1 MAGRFF
7 LPAVFLRG
15 GKVLMK
21 KREWKGKEE
30 VIKTKDSVKRTPTGA
45 RNKALQSA
53 FIRETARNTRQK
65 SGSVFN
71 EASDDSQEEMETDA
85 VYVSKYAISKAKSRK
100 TDKKRERHR
109 ERVKPEVRTRADLQR
124 KRYTADKATKRRTVK
139 RDYRRVMEVRR
150 NVSIVHLKKK
160 FIQEKKRKTLEN
172 RYHAE
177 PMATEERYSYQPHP
191 FSQTEGEREN
201 NSQNFNYVHK
211 GKLYRRIKRDRK
223 IYEPLRNTKYTNRK
237 REYNTQRQ
245 SFIKHKLKERFLS
258 EKSVAKFN
266 AKAAKFSERLSKAVI
281 HTAQAFVK
289 NILTALGGMSAA
301 LVVFVI
307 IAAVMAVV
315 STSFGIFFSTF
326 DNTAGTKQVAQIVA
340 ETNYEFNQKVRKI
353 ENSVAYDSIE
363 YHCLPDGGSE
373 LLISNWT
380 DVVAVFSARVSG
392 DKNHALD
399 VVTMDEKREKLL
411 KETFWDMNKLT
422 YSTERIVHHHDEEDD
437 DVEIKLHITLTSKN
451 YNDMYEVY
459 DFTEYQKQSTE
470 EILKPEY
477 AQMLSELIGAM
488 DATGNDVEIS
498 DAALRDILDNIHEIV
513 SEKRKET
520 VKTAFSL
527 VGKVSYFWGGKSSA
541 IGWDSRWGTPKKVT
555 AAGSNTTGMTIP
567 YGLDCSGFVDWVFN
581 NTFGVVV
588 GHGGGA
594 RSQYSYCRKI
604 SWAEAQPGDLVFYP
618 DLGHVGIVAGYD
630 GEGNVLIV
638 HCSLNGVVV
647 TGRVGFTLVGRPEV
661 F

>member
-21 KREWKGKEE
+21 KREWKGKED
-30 VIKTKDSVKRTPTGA
+30 VIKTKDSVKKTPTGA

-53 FIRETARNTRQK
+53 FVRETARNARQK
-65 SGSVFN
+65 SESVFN
-71 EASDDSQEEMETDA
+71 ETAEDAQEDMEDTA
-85 VYVSKYAISKAKSRK
+85 VYVSEYAISKAKSRK

-109 ERVKPEVRTRADLQR
+109 EREKPAVQTRADLQR
-124 KRYTADKATKRRTVK
+124 KRDAVDKATKRRKVK

-150 NVSIVHLKKK
+150 NVGIARLKKK
-160 FIQEKKRKTLEN
+160 FLQEKKKKTIEN
-172 RYHAE
+172 KYRTD
-177 PMATEERYSYQPHP
+177 PIATEERYSYQPKS
-191 FSQTEGEREN
+191 FLRTEREN
-201 NSQNFNYVHK
+201 NPQSNKKVSNQTIYIK
-211 GKLYRRIKRDRK
+211 GRHFRK
-223 IYEPLRNTKYTNRK
+223 SLGDTDRK
-237 REYNTQRQ
+237 REDNTQRR
-245 SFIKHKLKERFLS
+245 SFIKNKLKERFLS
-258 EKSVAKFN
+258 EKSVVKFN

-281 HTAQAFVK
+281 HTAQAF
-289 NILTALGGMSAA
+289 GGMGAA

-307 IAAVMAVV
+307 IAAVMAIV

-340 ETNYEFNQKVRKI
+340 ETNYEFNQKVREI
-353 ENSVAYDSIE
+353 EKSVAYDSIV

-399 VVTMDEKREKLL
+399 VVTMDAERERLL
-411 KETFWDMNKLT
+411 KETFWDMNELT
-422 YSTERIVHHHDEEDD
+422 YRTEKIVRRHNGKKM
-437 DVEIKLHITLTSKN
+437 VKIKLHITLTSKKCSDIYEF
-451 YNDMYEVY
+451 YN
-459 DFTEYQKQSTE
+459 FTKYQRQSAE
-470 EILKPEY
+470 ELLKPEY

-488 DATGNDVEIS
+488 DVSGNHVEIS
-498 DAALRDILDNIHEIV
+498 DAALRDILNNLPEAV
-513 SEKRKET
+513 SEKRKVT
-520 VKTAFSL
+520 VKTAFFL

-541 IGWDSRWGTPKKVT
+541 IGWDSRWGTPRKVT

-630 GEGNVLIV
+630 GEGM
-638 HCSLNGVVV
+638 C
-647 TGRVGFTLVGRPEV
+647 
-661 F
+661 

>member
-21 KREWKGKEE
+21 KREWKGKED
-30 VIKTKDSVKRTPTGA
+30 VIKTKDSVKKTPIGE

-53 FIRETARNTRQK
+53 FVREMARNARQK
-65 SGSVFN
+65 SESVFN
-71 EASDDSQEEMETDA
+71 EASDDSQEEMETDV
-85 VYVSKYAISKAKSRK
+85 VYVSEYAIRKAKSRK

-109 ERVKPEVRTRADLQR
+109 ERVKPAVRTRDDLQR
-124 KRYTADKATKRRTVK
+124 KRYTVDKATKGRRVK
-139 RDYRRVMEVRR
+139 RDSRRVMEVRR
-150 NVSIVHLKKK
+150 NVGILRLRRK

-172 RYHAE
+172 KYHVE
-177 PMATEERYSYQPHP
+177 PIATEERYSYQPKS
-191 FSQTEGEREN
+191 FSQTEREN
-201 NSQNFNYVHK
+201 NPQDFNYEPK
-211 GKLYRRIKRDRK
+211 GRLYRKRERDRE
-223 IYEPLRNTKYTNRK
+223 IYEPLRNTRNTNRK
-237 REYNTQRQ
+237 REYNTQRR
-245 SFIKHKLKERFLS
+245 SFIKNKLKERFLS

-266 AKAAKFSERLSKAVI
+266 VKAAKFSERLSKAVI

-289 NILTALGGMSAA
+289 SILTALGGMSVA

-326 DNTAGTKQVAQIVA
+326 DHTEGTKQVAQIVA
-340 ETNYEFNQKVRKI
+340 ETNYEFNQKVKEI
-353 ENSVAYDSIE
+353 ENSVAYDSIV
-363 YHCLPDGGSE
+363 YHCLPDGGSD
-373 LLISNWT
+373 LLITNWT

-411 KETFWDMNKLT
+411 KETFWDMNELT
-422 YSTERIVHHHDEEDD
+422 YRTEKIVRRHNGKKT
-437 DVEIKLHITLTSKN
+437 VKIKLHITLTSKKCS
-451 YNDMYEVY
+451 DMYEFY
-459 DFTEYQKQSTE
+459 DFTKYQRQSAE
-470 EILKPEY
+470 ELLKPEY

-488 DATGNDVEIS
+488 DVTGNNVEIS
-498 DAALRDILDNIHEIV
+498 DAALQDILDNLPETV
-513 SEKRKET
+513 SEKRKAT

-541 IGWDSRWGTPKKVT
+541 IGWDNRWGTPKKVT

-630 GEGNVLIV
+630 GDGNVLIV

-647 TGRVGFTLVGRPEV
+647 TGRVGFTLIGRPEV

>member
-21 KREWKGKEE
+21 KREWKGKED
-30 VIKTKDSVKRTPTGA
+30 VIKTKDSVKKTPTGA

-53 FIRETARNTRQK
+53 FVRETARNARQK
-65 SGSVFN
+65 SESVFN
-71 EASDDSQEEMETDA
+71 ETAEDAQEDMEDTA
-85 VYVSKYAISKAKSRK
+85 VYVSEYAISKAKSRK

-109 ERVKPEVRTRADLQR
+109 ERVKPAVWTRDDLQR
-124 KRYTADKATKRRTVK
+124 KRYAVDKAVKRRKVK
-139 RDYRRVMEVRR
+139 RDSRRVMEVRR
-150 NVSIVHLKKK
+150 NIGIVRLKKK
-160 FIQEKKRKTLEN
+160 FLQEKKRKTLEN
-172 RYHAE
+172 KHYVE
-177 PMATEERYSYQPHP
+177 PIATEERYSYQTKA
-191 FSQTEGEREN
+191 FSQTE
-201 NSQNFNYVHK
+201 
-211 GKLYRRIKRDRK
+211 RDREF
-223 IYEPLRNTKYTNRK
+223 YEPLRNTRDTNRK
-237 REYNTQRQ
+237 REYNTQRR
-245 SFIKHKLKERFLS
+245 SFIKKKLKERFIYERETAKINRKA
-258 EKSVAKFN
+258 EKL
-266 AKAAKFSERLSKAVI
+266 SERLTKAVI

-289 NILTALGGMSAA
+289 SILAALGGMGAA

-340 ETNYEFNQKVRKI
+340 ETNYEFNQKVREI
-353 ENSVAYDSIE
+353 ENSVAYDSIV

-380 DVVAVFSARVSG
+380 DVIAVFSARVSG

-411 KETFWDMNKLT
+411 KETFWDMNELT
-422 YSTERIVHHHDEEDD
+422 YRTEKIVRRHNEKKT
-437 DVEIKLHITLTSKN
+437 VKIKLHITLTSKKCS
-451 YNDMYEVY
+451 DMYEFY
-459 DFTEYQKQSTE
+459 NFTKYQRQSAE
-470 EILKPEY
+470 ELLKPEY

-488 DATGNDVEIS
+488 DITGNNVEIS
-498 DAALRDILDNIHEIV
+498 DAALRDILDNLPEAV
-513 SEKRKET
+513 SEKRKAT

-604 SWAEAQPGDLVFYP
+604 SWAEAEPGDLVFYP

>member
-1 MAGRFF
+1 
-7 LPAVFLRG
+7 
-15 GKVLMK
+15 MK

-53 FIRETARNTRQK
+53 FIRETAKNARQK
-65 SGSVFN
+65 SESVFH
-71 EASDDSQEEMETDA
+71 EASDDSQEEMETDV
-85 VYVSKYAISKAKSRK
+85 VYVSEYAIRKAKSRK

-109 ERVKPEVRTRADLQR
+109 ERVKPAVRTRADLQR
-124 KRYTADKATKRRTVK
+124 KRYAVDKAVKRRKVK
-139 RDYRRVMEVRR
+139 RDSRRVMEVRR
-150 NVSIVHLKKK
+150 NIGIVRLKKK
-160 FIQEKKRKTLEN
+160 FLQEKKRKTLEN
-172 RYHAE
+172 KYRVDSIV
-177 PMATEERYSYQPHP
+177 TEEGYSYQPKS
-191 FSQTEGEREN
+191 FSQTEKEREN
-201 NSQNFNYVHK
+201 NPQSNKKVSNQTIYIK
-211 GKLYRRIKRDRK
+211 GRYFR
-223 IYEPLRNTKYTNRK
+223 EPLGDTDRK
-237 REYNTQRQ
+237 REDNAQRRA
-245 SFIKHKLKERFLS
+245 FIQHKLKERFVYERETAKINRKA
-258 EKSVAKFN
+258 EKL
-266 AKAAKFSERLSKAVI
+266 SERLTKAVI

-289 NILTALGGMSAA
+289 SILAALGGMGAA

-340 ETNYEFNQKVRKI
+340 ETNYEFNQKVREI
-353 ENSVAYDSIE
+353 EKSVAYDSIV

-411 KETFWDMNKLT
+411 KETFWDMNELT
-422 YSTERIVHHHDEEDD
+422 YRTEKIVRRHNGKKT
-437 DVEIKLHITLTSKN
+437 VKIKLHITLTSKKCS
-451 YNDMYEVY
+451 DMYEFY
-459 DFTEYQKQSTE
+459 DFTKYQKQSAE
-470 EILKPEY
+470 ELLKPEY

-488 DATGNDVEIS
+488 DVTGNNVEIS
-498 DAALRDILDNIHEIV
+498 DAALRDILDNFPEAV
-513 SEKRKET
+513 SEKRKAT

-541 IGWDSRWGTPKKVT
+541 IGWDSRWGTPRKVT

>member
-1 MAGRFF
+1 MTGRFF
-7 LPAVFLRG
+7 LPAVFLCG

-30 VIKTKDSVKRTPTGA
+30 VIKTKDSVKKTPTGA

-53 FIRETARNTRQK
+53 LIRETARNVRQK

-71 EASDDSQEEMETDA
+71 EASDDSQEEMETDV
-85 VYVSKYAISKAKSRK
+85 VYVSEYAIRKAKSRK
-100 TDKKRERHR
+100 IDKKRERCR
-109 ERVKPEVRTRADLQR
+109 EREKPAVRTRADLQR
-124 KRYTADKATKRRTVK
+124 KRYAVDKAAKRRKVK
-139 RDYRRVMEVRR
+139 RDDRRVMEVRR
-150 NVSIVHLKKK
+150 NIGIVRLKKK
-160 FIQEKKRKTLEN
+160 FLQEKKKKTLEN
-172 RYHAE
+172 KYYAE
-177 PMATEERYSYQPHP
+177 PIATEERYSYQMKA
-191 FSQTEGEREN
+191 FSQTE
-201 NSQNFNYVHK
+201 
-211 GKLYRRIKRDRK
+211 RDREF
-223 IYEPLRNTKYTNRK
+223 YEPLRNTRDTNRK
-237 REYNTQRQ
+237 REDNTQRR
-245 SFIKHKLKERFLS
+245 SFIKHKLKERFIYERETAKINRKA
-258 EKSVAKFN
+258 EKL
-266 AKAAKFSERLSKAVI
+266 SERLSKAVI

-289 NILTALGGMSAA
+289 SILTALGGMSVA

-326 DNTAGTKQVAQIVA
+326 DHTEGTKQVAQIVA
-340 ETNYEFNQKVRKI
+340 ETNYEFNQKVKEI
-353 ENSVAYDSIE
+353 ENSVAYDSIV
-363 YHCLPDGGSE
+363 YHCLPDGGSD
-373 LLISNWT
+373 LLITNWT

-411 KETFWDMNKLT
+411 KETFWDMNELT
-422 YSTERIVHHHDEEDD
+422 YRTEKIVRRHNGKKT
-437 DVEIKLHITLTSKN
+437 VKIKLHITLTSKKCS
-451 YNDMYEVY
+451 DMYEFY
-459 DFTEYQKQSTE
+459 DFTKYQRQSAE
-470 EILKPEY
+470 ELLKPEY

-488 DATGNDVEIS
+488 DVTGNNVEIS
-498 DAALRDILDNIHEIV
+498 DAALQDILDNLPETV
-513 SEKRKET
+513 SEKRKAT

-541 IGWDSRWGTPKKVT
+541 IGWDNRWGTSKKVT

-630 GEGNVLIV
+630 GDGNVLIV

-661 F
+661 L

>member
-21 KREWKGKEE
+21 KREWKGKED
-30 VIKTKDSVKRTPTGA
+30 VIITKDSVKRTPTGA
-45 RNKALQSA
+45 KNKALQSA
-53 FIRETARNTRQK
+53 FIRETTRNARQK
-65 SGSVFN
+65 SGSVFH
-71 EASDDSQEEMETDA
+71 EASDDSQEEMETDV
-85 VYVSKYAISKAKSRK
+85 VYVSEYAIRKAKSRK

-109 ERVKPEVRTRADLQR
+109 ERVKPAVRTRADLQR
-124 KRYTADKATKRRTVK
+124 KRYAVDKAVKRRKVK
-139 RDYRRVMEVRR
+139 RDSRRVMEVRR
-150 NVSIVHLKKK
+150 NIGIVRLKKK
-160 FIQEKKRKTLEN
+160 FLQEKKRKTLEN
-172 RYHAE
+172 KHYVE
-177 PMATEERYSYQPHP
+177 PIATEERYSYQTKA
-191 FSQTEGEREN
+191 FSQTE
-201 NSQNFNYVHK
+201 
-211 GKLYRRIKRDRK
+211 RDREF
-223 IYEPLRNTKYTNRK
+223 YEPLRNTRDTNRK
-237 REYNTQRQ
+237 REYNTQRR
-245 SFIKHKLKERFLS
+245 SFIKKKLKERFIYERETAKINRKA
-258 EKSVAKFN
+258 EKL
-266 AKAAKFSERLSKAVI
+266 SERLTKAVI

-289 NILTALGGMSAA
+289 SILAALGGMGAA

-307 IAAVMAVV
+307 IAALMAVV

-340 ETNYEFNQKVRKI
+340 ETNYEFNQKVREI
-353 ENSVAYDSIE
+353 ENSVAYDSIV

-380 DVVAVFSARVSG
+380 DVIAVFSARVSG

-411 KETFWDMNKLT
+411 KETFWDMNELT
-422 YSTERIVHHHDEEDD
+422 YRTEKIVRRHNGKKT
-437 DVEIKLHITLTSKN
+437 VKIKLHITLTSKKCS
-451 YNDMYEVY
+451 DMYEFY
-459 DFTEYQKQSTE
+459 NFTKYQRQSAE
-470 EILKPEY
+470 ELLKPEY

-488 DATGNDVEIS
+488 DITGNNVEIS
-498 DAALRDILDNIHEIV
+498 DAALRDILDNLPEAV
-513 SEKRKET
+513 SEKRKAT

-604 SWAEAQPGDLVFYP
+604 SWAEAEPGDLVFYP

>member
-1 MAGRFF
+1 
-7 LPAVFLRG
+7 
-15 GKVLMK
+15 MK

-30 VIKTKDSVKRTPTGA
+30 VIKAKDSVKKTPAEA

-53 FIRETARNTRQK
+53 FIREMARNARQK
-65 SGSVFN
+65 SESVFH
-71 EASDDSQEEMETDA
+71 EASDDSQEDMEDTAAYIPEYA
-85 VYVSKYAISKAKSRK
+85 VRKAKNRK
-100 TDKKRERHR
+100 SDKRYTGEKGRTAERSA
-109 ERVKPEVRTRADLQR
+109 VRTRDDLQR
-124 KRYTADKATKRRTVK
+124 KRYTVDKAVKRRRVK
-139 RDYRRVMEVRR
+139 RDFRRVMEVRR
-150 NVSIVHLKKK
+150 NIGIVRLKKK
-160 FIQEKKRKTLEN
+160 FLQEKKRKTLEN
-172 RYHAE
+172 KHYVE
-177 PMATEERYSYQPHP
+177 PIATEERYSYQPKA
-191 FSQTEGEREN
+191 FWRTEREN
-201 NSQNFNYVHK
+201 NPQNFNYEPK
-211 GKLYRRIKRDRK
+211 GRLYRRRERDRG
-223 IYEPLRNTKYTNRK
+223 IYEPLRNTRNTNRK
-237 REYNTQRQ
+237 REYNTQRR
-245 SFIKHKLKERFLS
+245 SFIKNKLKERFLS

-266 AKAAKFSERLSKAVI
+266 VKAAKFSERLSKAVI

-289 NILTALGGMSAA
+289 SILAALGGMGAA
-301 LVVFVI
+301 FVIFVI

-326 DNTAGTKQVAQIVA
+326 DNTAGTKPVAQIVA

-353 ENSVAYDSIE
+353 ENSVAYDSIV
-363 YHCLPDGGSE
+363 YHCLPDGGSD
-373 LLISNWT
+373 LLITNWT

-411 KETFWDMNKLT
+411 KETFWDMNQLT
-422 YSTERIVHHHDEEDD
+422 YRTEKIVRRHNGKKT
-437 DVEIKLHITLTSKN
+437 VKTKLHITLTSKKCS
-451 YNDMYEVY
+451 DMYEVY
-459 DFTEYQKQSTE
+459 DFTKYQRQSAE

-488 DATGNDVEIS
+488 DVTGNNVEIS
-498 DAALRDILDNIHEIV
+498 DAALRDILDNLPEAV
-513 SEKRKET
+513 SEERKAT

-527 VGKVSYFWGGKSSA
+527 VGKVSYFWGGKSSV

-630 GEGNVLIV
+630 GDGNVLIV

-647 TGRVGFTLVGRPEV
+647 TGRVGFALVGRPEV

>member
-21 KREWKGKEE
+21 KREWKGKED
-30 VIKTKDSVKRTPTGA
+30 VIITKDSVKRTPTGA

-53 FIRETARNTRQK
+53 FIRETAKNARQK
-65 SGSVFN
+65 SESVFH
-71 EASDDSQEEMETDA
+71 EASDDSQEEMETDV
-85 VYVSKYAISKAKSRK
+85 VYVSEYAIRKAKSRK

-109 ERVKPEVRTRADLQR
+109 ERVNHAVRTRGNLQR
-124 KRYTADKATKRRTVK
+124 KRDTVDKATKGRRVK
-139 RDYRRVMEVRR
+139 RDDRRVMEVRR
-150 NVSIVHLKKK
+150 NVGIVRLKKK
-160 FIQEKKRKTLEN
+160 FLQEKKRKTLEN
-172 RYHAE
+172 KYRVDSIV
-177 PMATEERYSYQPHP
+177 TEEGYSYQPKS
-191 FSQTEGEREN
+191 FSQTEKEREN
-201 NSQNFNYVHK
+201 NPQSNKKVSNQTIYIK
-211 GKLYRRIKRDRK
+211 GRYFR
-223 IYEPLRNTKYTNRK
+223 EPLGDTDRK
-237 REYNTQRQ
+237 REDNAQRRA
-245 SFIKHKLKERFLS
+245 FIQHKLKERFVYERETAKINRKA
-258 EKSVAKFN
+258 EKL
-266 AKAAKFSERLSKAVI
+266 SERLTKAVI

-289 NILTALGGMSAA
+289 SILAALGGMGAA

-340 ETNYEFNQKVRKI
+340 ETNYEFNQKVREI
-353 ENSVAYDSIE
+353 EKSVAYDSIV

-411 KETFWDMNKLT
+411 KETFWDMNELT
-422 YSTERIVHHHDEEDD
+422 YRTEKIVRRHNGKKT
-437 DVEIKLHITLTSKN
+437 VKIKLHITLTSKKCS
-451 YNDMYEVY
+451 DMYEFY
-459 DFTEYQKQSTE
+459 DFTKYQKQSAE
-470 EILKPEY
+470 ELLKPEY

-488 DATGNDVEIS
+488 DVTGNNVEIS
-498 DAALRDILDNIHEIV
+498 DAALRDILDNFPEAV
-513 SEKRKET
+513 SEKRKAT

-541 IGWDSRWGTPKKVT
+541 IGWDSRWGTPRKVT

>member
-1 MAGRFF
+1 MER
-7 LPAVFLRG
+7 
-15 GKVLMK
+15 
-21 KREWKGKEE
+21 KRRSYKNQGFCEK
-30 VIKTKDSVKRTPTGA
+30 TPTGA

-53 FIRETARNTRQK
+53 FIRETARNARQK
-65 SGSVFN
+65 SGSVFH
-71 EASDDSQEEMETDA
+71 EASDDSQEEMETDV
-85 VYVSKYAISKAKSRK
+85 VYVSEYAISKAKNRK
-100 TDKKRERHR
+100 IDKKRERHR
-109 ERVKPEVRTRADLQR
+109 ERVKPAVRTRADLQR
-124 KRYTADKATKRRTVK
+124 KRDTVDKATKRRKVK
-139 RDYRRVMEVRR
+139 RDSRRVMEVRR
-150 NVSIVHLKKK
+150 NVGILRLRRK
-160 FIQEKKRKTLEN
+160 FIQEKKRKTLEKK
-172 RYHAE
+172 RYSA
-177 PMATEERYSYQPHP
+177 PIATEEGYSYQPKS
-191 FSQTEGEREN
+191 FLRTEREN
-201 NSQNFNYVHK
+201 NPQSNKKVSDQTIYIK
-211 GKLYRRIKRDRK
+211 GRYFR
-223 IYEPLRNTKYTNRK
+223 EPLGDTDRK
-237 REYNTQRQ
+237 REDNAQRR
-245 SFIKHKLKERFLS
+245 SFIKHKLKERFVYERETAKINRKA
-258 EKSVAKFN
+258 EKL
-266 AKAAKFSERLSKAVI
+266 SERLTKAVI

-289 NILTALGGMSAA
+289 SILAALGGMGAA

-340 ETNYEFNQKVRKI
+340 ETNYEFNQKVREI
-353 ENSVAYDSIE
+353 ENSVAYDSIV
-363 YHCLPDGGSE
+363 YHCLPDDGSD
-373 LLISNWT
+373 LLITNWT

-411 KETFWDMNKLT
+411 KETFWDMNELT
-422 YSTERIVHHHDEEDD
+422 YRTEKIVRRHNGKKT
-437 DVEIKLHITLTSKN
+437 VKIKLHITLTSKKCR
-451 YNDMYEVY
+451 DMYEFY
-459 DFTEYQKQSTE
+459 NFTKYQRQSAE
-470 EILKPEY
+470 ELLKPEY

-488 DATGNDVEIS
+488 DVTGNNVEIS
-498 DAALRDILDNIHEIV
+498 DAALRDILDNLPETV
-513 SEKRKET
+513 SEERKAT

-541 IGWDSRWGTPKKVT
+541 IGWDSRWGTPRKVT

>member
-15 GKVLMK
+15 GKGLMK

-30 VIKTKDSVKRTPTGA
+30 VIKTKDSVKKTPTGA

-53 FIRETARNTRQK
+53 FIRETARNVRQK

-71 EASDDSQEEMETDA
+71 EASDDSQEEMETDV
-85 VYVSKYAISKAKSRK
+85 VYVSEYAIRKAKSRK
-100 TDKKRERHR
+100 IDKKRERCR
-109 ERVKPEVRTRADLQR
+109 EREKPAVRTRADLQR
-124 KRYTADKATKRRTVK
+124 KRYAVDKAAKRRKVK
-139 RDYRRVMEVRR
+139 RDDRRVMEVRR
-150 NVSIVHLKKK
+150 NIGIVRLKKK
-160 FIQEKKRKTLEN
+160 FLQEKKKKTLEN
-172 RYHAE
+172 KYYAE
-177 PMATEERYSYQPHP
+177 PIATEERYSYQMKA
-191 FSQTEGEREN
+191 FSQTE
-201 NSQNFNYVHK
+201 
-211 GKLYRRIKRDRK
+211 RDREF
-223 IYEPLRNTKYTNRK
+223 YEPLRNTRDTNRK
-237 REYNTQRQ
+237 REDNTQRR
-245 SFIKHKLKERFLS
+245 SFIKHKLKERFIYERETAKINRKA
-258 EKSVAKFN
+258 EKL
-266 AKAAKFSERLSKAVI
+266 SERLTKAVI

-289 NILTALGGMSAA
+289 SILAALGGMGAA
-301 LVVFVI
+301 LVIFVI

-353 ENSVAYDSIE
+353 EKRVAYDSIV
-363 YHCLPDGGSE
+363 YHSLPDGGSE

-411 KETFWDMNKLT
+411 KETFWDMNELT
-422 YSTERIVHHHDEEDD
+422 YRTEKIVRRHNGKKT
-437 DVEIKLHITLTSKN
+437 VKIKLHITLTSKKCS
-451 YNDMYEVY
+451 DMYEFY
-459 DFTEYQKQSTE
+459 DFTKYQRQSAE
-470 EILKPEY
+470 ELLKPEY

-488 DATGNDVEIS
+488 DVTGNNVEIS
-498 DAALRDILDNIHEIV
+498 DAALRDILDNLPEAV
-513 SEKRKET
+513 SEKRKAT

>member
-1 MAGRFF
+1 MTGRFF
-7 LPAVFLRG
+7 LPAVFLCG

-30 VIKTKDSVKRTPTGA
+30 VIKTKDSVKKTPTGA

-53 FIRETARNTRQK
+53 FIRETARNVRQK

-71 EASDDSQEEMETDA
+71 EASDDSQEEMETDV
-85 VYVSKYAISKAKSRK
+85 VYVSEYAIRKAKSRK
-100 TDKKRERHR
+100 IDKKRERCR
-109 ERVKPEVRTRADLQR
+109 EREKPAVRTRADLQR
-124 KRYTADKATKRRTVK
+124 KRYAVDKAAKRRKVK
-139 RDYRRVMEVRR
+139 RDDRRVMEVRR
-150 NVSIVHLKKK
+150 NIGIVRLKKK
-160 FIQEKKRKTLEN
+160 FLQEKKKKTLEN
-172 RYHAE
+172 KYYAE
-177 PMATEERYSYQPHP
+177 PIATEERYSYQMKA
-191 FSQTEGEREN
+191 FSQTE
-201 NSQNFNYVHK
+201 
-211 GKLYRRIKRDRK
+211 RDREF
-223 IYEPLRNTKYTNRK
+223 YEPLRNTRDTNRK
-237 REYNTQRQ
+237 REDNTQRR
-245 SFIKHKLKERFLS
+245 SFIKHKLKERFIYERETAKINRKA
-258 EKSVAKFN
+258 EKL
-266 AKAAKFSERLSKAVI
+266 SERLSKAVI

-289 NILTALGGMSAA
+289 SILTALGGMSVA

-326 DNTAGTKQVAQIVA
+326 DHTEGTKQVAQIVA
-340 ETNYEFNQKVRKI
+340 ETNYEFNQKVKEI
-353 ENSVAYDSIE
+353 ENSVAYDSIV
-363 YHCLPDGGSE
+363 YHCLPDGGSD
-373 LLISNWT
+373 LLITNWT

-411 KETFWDMNKLT
+411 KETFWDMNELT
-422 YSTERIVHHHDEEDD
+422 YRTEKIVRRHNGKKT
-437 DVEIKLHITLTSKN
+437 VKIKLHITLTSKKCS
-451 YNDMYEVY
+451 DMYEFY
-459 DFTEYQKQSTE
+459 DFTKYQRQSAE
-470 EILKPEY
+470 ELLKPEY

-488 DATGNDVEIS
+488 DVTGNNVEIS
-498 DAALRDILDNIHEIV
+498 DAALQDILDNLPETV
-513 SEKRKET
+513 SEKRKAT

-541 IGWDSRWGTPKKVT
+541 IGWDNRWGTSKKVT

-630 GEGNVLIV
+630 GDGNVLIV

-661 F
+661 L

>member
-1 MAGRFF
+1 
-7 LPAVFLRG
+7 
-15 GKVLMK
+15 MK

-30 VIKTKDSVKRTPTGA
+30 VIKTKDSVKKTPTGA

-53 FIRETARNTRQK
+53 FIREMAKNARQK
-65 SGSVFN
+65 SESVFN
-71 EASDDSQEEMETDA
+71 EASDDPQEEMETDV
-85 VYVSKYAISKAKSRK
+85 VYVSEYAIRKAKSRK

-109 ERVKPEVRTRADLQR
+109 EREKPAVRTRGNLQR
-124 KRYTADKATKRRTVK
+124 KRYTVDKATKG
-139 RDYRRVMEVRR
+139 RRVMEVRR
-150 NVSIVHLKKK
+150 NVGILRLRRK

-172 RYHAE
+172 KYHVE
-177 PMATEERYSYQPHP
+177 PIATEERYSYQPKS
-191 FSQTEGEREN
+191 FSQTEREN
-201 NSQNFNYVHK
+201 NPQDFNYEPK
-211 GKLYRRIKRDRK
+211 GRLYRKRERDRE
-223 IYEPLRNTKYTNRK
+223 IYEPLRNTRNTNRK
-237 REYNTQRQ
+237 REYNTQRR
-245 SFIKHKLKERFLS
+245 SFIKNKLKERFLS

-266 AKAAKFSERLSKAVI
+266 VKAAKFSERLSKAVI

-289 NILTALGGMSAA
+289 SILTALGGMSVA

-326 DNTAGTKQVAQIVA
+326 DHTEGTKQVAQIVA
-340 ETNYEFNQKVRKI
+340 ETNYEFNQKVKEI
-353 ENSVAYDSIE
+353 ENSVAYDSIV

-373 LLISNWT
+373 LLITNWT

-392 DKNHALD
+392 DKNYALD

-411 KETFWDMNKLT
+411 KETFWDMNELT
-422 YSTERIVHHHDEEDD
+422 YRTEKIIRRHNGKKTVK
-437 DVEIKLHITLTSKN
+437 IKLHITLTSKKCS
-451 YNDMYEVY
+451 DMYEFY
-459 DFTEYQKQSTE
+459 DFTKYQKQSAE
-470 EILKPEY
+470 ELLKPEY

-488 DATGNDVEIS
+488 DVTGNNVEIS
-498 DAALRDILDNIHEIV
+498 DAALRDILDNLPEAV
-513 SEKRKET
+513 SEKRKAT

>member
-21 KREWKGKEE
+21 KREWKGKED
-30 VIKTKDSVKRTPTGA
+30 VIKTKDSVKKTPIGE

-53 FIRETARNTRQK
+53 FVREMARNARQK
-65 SGSVFN
+65 SESVFN
-71 EASDDSQEEMETDA
+71 EASDDSQEEMETDV
-85 VYVSKYAISKAKSRK
+85 VYVSEYAIRKAKSRK

-109 ERVKPEVRTRADLQR
+109 ERVKPAVRTRDDLQR
-124 KRYTADKATKRRTVK
+124 KRYTVDKATKGRRVK
-139 RDYRRVMEVRR
+139 RDSRRVMEVRR
-150 NVSIVHLKKK
+150 NVGILRLRRK

-172 RYHAE
+172 KYHVE
-177 PMATEERYSYQPHP
+177 PIATEERYSYQPKS
-191 FSQTEGEREN
+191 FSQTEREN
-201 NSQNFNYVHK
+201 NPQDFNYEPK
-211 GKLYRRIKRDRK
+211 GRLYRKRERDRE
-223 IYEPLRNTKYTNRK
+223 IYEPLRNTRNTNRK
-237 REYNTQRQ
+237 REYNTQRR
-245 SFIKHKLKERFLS
+245 SFIKNKLKERFLS

-266 AKAAKFSERLSKAVI
+266 VKAAKFSERLSKAVI

-289 NILTALGGMSAA
+289 SILTALGGMSVA

-326 DNTAGTKQVAQIVA
+326 DHTEGTKQVAQIVA
-340 ETNYEFNQKVRKI
+340 ETNYEFNQKVKEI
-353 ENSVAYDSIE
+353 ENSVAYDSIV
-363 YHCLPDGGSE
+363 YHCLPDGGSD
-373 LLISNWT
+373 LLITNWT

-411 KETFWDMNKLT
+411 KETFWDMNELT
-422 YSTERIVHHHDEEDD
+422 YRTEKIVRRHNGKKT
-437 DVEIKLHITLTSKN
+437 VKIKLHITLTSKKCS
-451 YNDMYEVY
+451 DMYEFY
-459 DFTEYQKQSTE
+459 DFTKYQRQSAE
-470 EILKPEY
+470 ELLKPEY

-488 DATGNDVEIS
+488 DVTGNNVEIS
-498 DAALRDILDNIHEIV
+498 DAALQDILDNLPETV
-513 SEKRKET
+513 SEKRKAT

-541 IGWDSRWGTPKKVT
+541 IGWDNRWGTPKKVT

-630 GEGNVLIV
+630 GDGNVLIV

>member
-1 MAGRFF
+1 M
-7 LPAVFLRG
+7 
-15 GKVLMK
+15 MK
-21 KREWKGKEE
+21 KREWKGKED

-53 FIRETARNTRQK
+53 FIRETARNARQK
-65 SGSVFN
+65 SGSVFH
-71 EASDDSQEEMETDA
+71 EASDDSQEEMETDV
-85 VYVSKYAISKAKSRK
+85 VYVSEYAISKAKSRK

-109 ERVKPEVRTRADLQR
+109 ERVKPAVRTRGNLQR
-124 KRYTADKATKRRTVK
+124 KRDTVDKATKRRKVK
-139 RDYRRVMEVRR
+139 RDSRRVMEVRR
-150 NVSIVHLKKK
+150 NVGIVRLKKK
-160 FIQEKKRKTLEN
+160 FLQEKKKKTLEN
-172 RYHAE
+172 KYHVE
-177 PMATEERYSYQPHP
+177 PIATEERYSYQPKS
-191 FSQTEGEREN
+191 FSQTEREN
-201 NSQNFNYVHK
+201 NPQDFNYEPK
-211 GKLYRRIKRDRK
+211 GRLYRKRERDRE
-223 IYEPLRNTKYTNRK
+223 IYEPLRNTRNTNRK
-237 REYNTQRQ
+237 REYNTQRR
-245 SFIKHKLKERFLS
+245 SFIKNKLKERFLS

-266 AKAAKFSERLSKAVI
+266 VKAAKFSERLSKAVI

-289 NILTALGGMSAA
+289 SILAALGGMGAA

-326 DNTAGTKQVAQIVA
+326 DHTEGTKQVAQIVA
-340 ETNYEFNQKVRKI
+340 ETNYEFNQKVKEI
-353 ENSVAYDSIE
+353 ENSVAYDSIV
-363 YHCLPDGGSE
+363 YHCLPDGGSD
-373 LLISNWT
+373 LLITNWT

-411 KETFWDMNKLT
+411 KETFWDMNELT
-422 YSTERIVHHHDEEDD
+422 YRTEKIVRRHNGKKT
-437 DVEIKLHITLTSKN
+437 VKIKLHITLTSKK
-451 YNDMYEVY
+451 YSDMYEVY
-459 DFTEYQKQSTE
+459 DFTKYQKQSAE
-470 EILKPEY
+470 ELLKPEY

-488 DATGNDVEIS
+488 DVTGNDVEIS
-498 DAALRDILDNIHEIV
+498 DAALRDILQNLPEAV
-513 SEKRKET
+513 SEKRKAT

>member
-21 KREWKGKEE
+21 KREWKGKED
-30 VIKTKDSVKRTPTGA
+30 VIKTKDSVKKTPTGA

-53 FIRETARNTRQK
+53 FVRETARNARQK
-65 SGSVFN
+65 SESVFN
-71 EASDDSQEEMETDA
+71 ETAEDAQEDMEDTA
-85 VYVSKYAISKAKSRK
+85 VYVSEYAISKAKSRK

-109 ERVKPEVRTRADLQR
+109 EREKPAVQTRADLQR
-124 KRYTADKATKRRTVK
+124 KRDAVDKATKRRKVK
-139 RDYRRVMEVRR
+139 RDYRRAMEVRR
-150 NVSIVHLKKK
+150 NVGIVRLKKK
-160 FIQEKKRKTLEN
+160 FLQEKKKKTLEN
-172 RYHAE
+172 KYHAE
-177 PMATEERYSYQPHP
+177 PIATEEGYSYQTKA
-191 FSQTEGEREN
+191 FSQTE
-201 NSQNFNYVHK
+201 
-211 GKLYRRIKRDRK
+211 RDREF
-223 IYEPLRNTKYTNRK
+223 YEPLRNTRDINRK
-237 REYNTQRQ
+237 REYNTQRR
-245 SFIKHKLKERFLS
+245 SFIKHKLKERFIYERETAKINRKA
-258 EKSVAKFN
+258 EKL
-266 AKAAKFSERLSKAVI
+266 SERLTKAVI

-289 NILTALGGMSAA
+289 SILAALGGMSAA

-340 ETNYEFNQKVRKI
+340 ETNYEFNQKIREI
-353 ENSVAYDSIE
+353 ENSVAYDSIV

-411 KETFWDMNKLT
+411 KETFWDMNELT
-422 YSTERIVHHHDEEDD
+422 YRTEKIVRRHNGKKT
-437 DVEIKLHITLTSKN
+437 VKIKLHITLTSKKCS
-451 YNDMYEVY
+451 DMYEFY
-459 DFTEYQKQSTE
+459 NFTKYQRQSAE
-470 EILKPEY
+470 ELLKPEY

-488 DATGNDVEIS
+488 DVTGNHVEIS
-498 DAALRDILDNIHEIV
+498 DAALRDILDNLPEAV
-513 SEKRKET
+513 SEKRKAT

-541 IGWDSRWGTPKKVT
+541 IGWDSRWGTPRKVT

-630 GEGNVLIV
+630 GDGNVLIV

>member
-1 MAGRFF
+1 
-7 LPAVFLRG
+7 
-15 GKVLMK
+15 MK
-21 KREWKGKEE
+21 KREWKGKED
-30 VIKTKDSVKRTPTGA
+30 VIITKDSVKRTPTGA
-45 RNKALQSA
+45 KNKALQSA
-53 FIRETARNTRQK
+53 FIRETAKNARQK
-65 SGSVFN
+65 SESVFH
-71 EASDDSQEEMETDA
+71 EASDDSQEEMETDV
-85 VYVSKYAISKAKSRK
+85 VYVSEYAIRKAKSRK

-109 ERVKPEVRTRADLQR
+109 ERVNHAVRTRGNLQR
-124 KRYTADKATKRRTVK
+124 KRDTVDKATKGRRVK
-139 RDYRRVMEVRR
+139 RDDRRVMEVRR
-150 NVSIVHLKKK
+150 NVGIVRLKKK
-160 FIQEKKRKTLEN
+160 FLQEKKRKTLEN
-172 RYHAE
+172 KYRVDSIV
-177 PMATEERYSYQPHP
+177 TEEGYSYQPKS
-191 FSQTEGEREN
+191 FSQTEKEREN
-201 NSQNFNYVHK
+201 NPQSNKKVSNQTIYIK
-211 GKLYRRIKRDRK
+211 GRYFR
-223 IYEPLRNTKYTNRK
+223 EPLGDTDRK
-237 REYNTQRQ
+237 REDNAQRRA
-245 SFIKHKLKERFLS
+245 FIQHKLKERFVYERETAKINRKA
-258 EKSVAKFN
+258 EKL
-266 AKAAKFSERLSKAVI
+266 SERLTKAVI

-289 NILTALGGMSAA
+289 SILAALGGMGAA

-340 ETNYEFNQKVRKI
+340 ETNYEFNQKVREI
-353 ENSVAYDSIE
+353 ENSVAYDSIV

-380 DVVAVFSARVSG
+380 DVIAVFSARVSG

-411 KETFWDMNKLT
+411 KETFWDMNELT
-422 YSTERIVHHHDEEDD
+422 YRTEKIVRRHNGKKT
-437 DVEIKLHITLTSKN
+437 VKIKLHITLTSKKCS
-451 YNDMYEVY
+451 DMYEFY
-459 DFTEYQKQSTE
+459 DFTKYQKQSAE
-470 EILKPEY
+470 ELLKPEY

-488 DATGNDVEIS
+488 DVTGNNVEIS
-498 DAALRDILDNIHEIV
+498 DAALRDILDNFPEAV
-513 SEKRKET
+513 SEKRKAT

-541 IGWDSRWGTPKKVT
+541 IGWDSRWGTPRKVT

>member
-21 KREWKGKEE
+21 KREWKGKED
-30 VIKTKDSVKRTPTGA
+30 VIITKDSVKRTPTGA
-45 RNKALQSA
+45 KNKALQSA
-53 FIRETARNTRQK
+53 FIRETTRNARQK
-65 SGSVFN
+65 SGSVFH
-71 EASDDSQEEMETDA
+71 EASDDSQEEMETDV
-85 VYVSKYAISKAKSRK
+85 VYVSEYAIRKAKSRK

-109 ERVKPEVRTRADLQR
+109 ERVKPAVRTRADLQR
-124 KRYTADKATKRRTVK
+124 KRYAVDKAVKRRKVK
-139 RDYRRVMEVRR
+139 RDSRRVMEVRR
-150 NVSIVHLKKK
+150 NIGIVRLKKK
-160 FIQEKKRKTLEN
+160 FFQEKKRKTLEN
-172 RYHAE
+172 KHYVE
-177 PMATEERYSYQPHP
+177 PIATEERYSYQTKA
-191 FSQTEGEREN
+191 FSQTE
-201 NSQNFNYVHK
+201 
-211 GKLYRRIKRDRK
+211 RDREF
-223 IYEPLRNTKYTNRK
+223 YEPLRNTRDTNRK
-237 REYNTQRQ
+237 REYNTQRR
-245 SFIKHKLKERFLS
+245 SFIKKKLKERFIYERETAKINRKA
-258 EKSVAKFN
+258 EKL
-266 AKAAKFSERLSKAVI
+266 SERLTKAVI

-289 NILTALGGMSAA
+289 SILAALGGMGAA

-340 ETNYEFNQKVRKI
+340 ETNYEFNQKVREI
-353 ENSVAYDSIE
+353 ENSVAYDSIV

-380 DVVAVFSARVSG
+380 DVIAVFSARVSG

-411 KETFWDMNKLT
+411 KETFWDMNELT
-422 YSTERIVHHHDEEDD
+422 YRTEKIVRRHNGKKT
-437 DVEIKLHITLTSKN
+437 VKIKLHITLTSKKCS
-451 YNDMYEVY
+451 DMYEFY
-459 DFTEYQKQSTE
+459 NFTKYQRQSAE
-470 EILKPEY
+470 ELLKPEY

-488 DATGNDVEIS
+488 DITGNNVEIS
-498 DAALRDILDNIHEIV
+498 DAALRDILDNLPEAV
-513 SEKRKET
+513 SEKRKAT

-604 SWAEAQPGDLVFYP
+604 SWAEAEPGDLVFYP

>member
-30 VIKTKDSVKRTPTGA
+30 VIKTKDSVKKTSTGA
-45 RNKALQSA
+45 KNKALQSA
-53 FIRETARNTRQK
+53 FIRETARNARQK
-65 SGSVFN
+65 SESVFN
-71 EASDDSQEEMETDA
+71 ETAEDAQEDLEDTAAYIPEYA
-85 VYVSKYAISKAKSRK
+85 VRKAKSRK

-109 ERVKPEVRTRADLQR
+109 EREKPAVRTRADLQR
-124 KRYTADKATKRRTVK
+124 KRDTVDKATKRRKVK
-139 RDYRRVMEVRR
+139 RDSRRVMEVRR
-150 NVSIVHLKKK
+150 NVGIVRLKKK
-160 FIQEKKRKTLEN
+160 FLQEKKRKTLEN
-172 RYHAE
+172 KYRADSI
-177 PMATEERYSYQPHP
+177 MTEEGYSYQTKS
-191 FSQTEGEREN
+191 FLRTEREN
-201 NSQNFNYVHK
+201 NPQSNKKVSNQTIYIK
-211 GKLYRRIKRDRK
+211 GRYFR
-223 IYEPLRNTKYTNRK
+223 EPLGDTDRK
-237 REYNTQRQ
+237 REDNAQRR

-258 EKSVAKFN
+258 EKVKNN

-281 HTAQAFVK
+281 HMVQAFVK
-289 NILTALGGMSAA
+289 SILAALGGMGAA

-340 ETNYEFNQKVRKI
+340 ETNYEFNQKVREI
-353 ENSVAYDSIE
+353 EKSVAYDSIV

-399 VVTMDEKREKLL
+399 VVTMDAERERLL
-411 KETFWDMNKLT
+411 KETFWDMNELT
-422 YSTERIVHHHDEEDD
+422 YRTEKIVRRHNGKKT
-437 DVEIKLHITLTSKN
+437 VKIKLHITLTSKKCR
-451 YNDMYEVY
+451 DMYEFY
-459 DFTEYQKQSTE
+459 NFTKYQRQSAE
-470 EILKPEY
+470 ELLKPEY

-488 DATGNDVEIS
+488 DVSGNHVEIS
-498 DAALRDILDNIHEIV
+498 DAALRDILNNLPEAV
-513 SEKRKET
+513 SEKRKVT
-520 VKTAFSL
+520 VKTAFFL

-541 IGWDSRWGTPKKVT
+541 IGWDSRWGTPRKVT

-630 GEGNVLIV
+630 GDGNVLIV

>member
-1 MAGRFF
+1 
-7 LPAVFLRG
+7 
-15 GKVLMK
+15 MK

-30 VIKTKDSVKRTPTGA
+30 VIKAKDSVKRTPTGA

-53 FIRETARNTRQK
+53 FIRETARNARQK

-71 EASDDSQEEMETDA
+71 ETAEDAQEDMEDTAAYIPEYA
-85 VYVSKYAISKAKSRK
+85 VRKAKNRK
-100 TDKKRERHR
+100 SDKRYTGEKRRTAERLAVR
-109 ERVKPEVRTRADLQR
+109 IRVDLQR
-124 KRYTADKATKRRTVK
+124 KRYAVDKAAKRRKVK
-139 RDYRRVMEVRR
+139 RDSRRVMEVRR
-150 NVSIVHLKKK
+150 NVGIVRLKKK
-160 FIQEKKRKTLEN
+160 FLQEKKRKTLEKK
-172 RYHAE
+172 RYSA
-177 PMATEERYSYQPHP
+177 PIVTEEGYPYQTKA
-191 FSQTEGEREN
+191 FSQTEREN
-201 NSQNFNYVHK
+201 NSQNFTYEPK
-211 GKLYRRIKRDRK
+211 GRSDRRRERDRK
-223 IYEPLRNTKYTNRK
+223 IYEPLRNTRDTNRK
-237 REYNTQRQ
+237 REYNTQRR
-245 SFIKHKLKERFLS
+245 SFIKHKLKERFIYERETAKINRKA
-258 EKSVAKFN
+258 EKL
-266 AKAAKFSERLSKAVI
+266 SERLTKAVI
-281 HTAQAFVK
+281 HTVQAFVK
-289 NILTALGGMSAA
+289 SILAALGGMSVA
-301 LVVFVI
+301 LVLFVI

-326 DNTAGTKQVAQIVA
+326 DHTEGTKQVAQIVA
-340 ETNYEFNQKVRKI
+340 ETNYEFNQKVKEI
-353 ENSVAYDSIE
+353 ENSVAYDSIV
-363 YHCLPDGGSE
+363 YHCLPDGGSD
-373 LLISNWT
+373 LLITNWT

-411 KETFWDMNKLT
+411 KETFWDMNELT
-422 YSTERIVHHHDEEDD
+422 YRTEKIVRRHNGKKT
-437 DVEIKLHITLTSKN
+437 VKIKLHITLTSKKCS
-451 YNDMYEVY
+451 DMYEFY
-459 DFTEYQKQSTE
+459 DFTKYQRQSAE
-470 EILKPEY
+470 ELLKPEY

-488 DATGNDVEIS
+488 DVTGNNVEIS
-498 DAALRDILDNIHEIV
+498 DADLRDILQNLPEAV
-513 SEKRKET
+513 SEKRKAT

-630 GEGNVLIV
+630 GEGNMLIV

>member
-1 MAGRFF
+1 MG
-7 LPAVFLRG
+7 
-15 GKVLMK
+15 
-21 KREWKGKEE
+21 
-30 VIKTKDSVKRTPTGA
+30 
-45 RNKALQSA
+45 
-53 FIRETARNTRQK
+53 
-65 SGSVFN
+65 
-71 EASDDSQEEMETDA
+71 
-85 VYVSKYAISKAKSRK
+85 
-100 TDKKRERHR
+100 
-109 ERVKPEVRTRADLQR
+109 
-124 KRYTADKATKRRTVK
+124 
-139 RDYRRVMEVRR
+139 
-150 NVSIVHLKKK
+150 
-160 FIQEKKRKTLEN
+160 
-172 RYHAE
+172 
-177 PMATEERYSYQPHP
+177 
-191 FSQTEGEREN
+191 
-201 NSQNFNYVHK
+201 
-211 GKLYRRIKRDRK
+211 
-223 IYEPLRNTKYTNRK
+223 
-237 REYNTQRQ
+237 
-245 SFIKHKLKERFLS
+245 
-258 EKSVAKFN
+258 
-266 AKAAKFSERLSKAVI
+266 
-281 HTAQAFVK
+281 
-289 NILTALGGMSAA
+289 AA

-340 ETNYEFNQKVRKI
+340 ETNYEFNQKVREI
-353 ENSVAYDSIE
+353 ENSVAYDSIV

-380 DVVAVFSARVSG
+380 DVIAVFSARVSG

-411 KETFWDMNKLT
+411 KETFWDMNELT
-422 YSTERIVHHHDEEDD
+422 YRTEKIVRRHNGKKT
-437 DVEIKLHITLTSKN
+437 VKIKLHITLTSKKCS
-451 YNDMYEVY
+451 DMYEFY
-459 DFTEYQKQSTE
+459 NFTKYQRQSAE
-470 EILKPEY
+470 ELLKPEY

-488 DATGNDVEIS
+488 DITGNNVEIS
-498 DAALRDILDNIHEIV
+498 DAALRDILDNLPEAV
-513 SEKRKET
+513 SEKRKAT

-604 SWAEAQPGDLVFYP
+604 SWAEAEPGDLVFYP

>member
-1 MAGRFF
+1 
-7 LPAVFLRG
+7 
-15 GKVLMK
+15 MK

-53 FIRETARNTRQK
+53 FIRETAKNARQK
-65 SGSVFN
+65 SESVFH
-71 EASDDSQEEMETDA
+71 EASDDSQEEMETDV
-85 VYVSKYAISKAKSRK
+85 VYVSEYAIRKAKSRK

-109 ERVKPEVRTRADLQR
+109 ERVNHAVRTRGNLQR
-124 KRYTADKATKRRTVK
+124 KRDTVDKATKGRRVK
-139 RDYRRVMEVRR
+139 RDSRRVMEVRR
-150 NVSIVHLKKK
+150 NVGILRLRRK

-172 RYHAE
+172 KYHVE
-177 PMATEERYSYQPHP
+177 PIATEERYSYQPKS
-191 FSQTEGEREN
+191 FSQTEREN
-201 NSQNFNYVHK
+201 NPQDFNYEPK
-211 GKLYRRIKRDRK
+211 GRLYRKRERDRE
-223 IYEPLRNTKYTNRK
+223 IYEPLRNTRNTNRK
-237 REYNTQRQ
+237 REYNTQRR
-245 SFIKHKLKERFLS
+245 SFIKNKLKERFLS

-266 AKAAKFSERLSKAVI
+266 VKAAKFSERLSKAVI

-289 NILTALGGMSAA
+289 SILTALGGMSVA

-340 ETNYEFNQKVRKI
+340 ETNYEFNQKIREI
-353 ENSVAYDSIE
+353 ENSVAYDSIV
-363 YHCLPDGGSE
+363 YHCLPDGGSD
-373 LLISNWT
+373 LLITNWT

-411 KETFWDMNKLT
+411 KETFWDMNELT
-422 YSTERIVHHHDEEDD
+422 YRTEKIVRRHNGKKT
-437 DVEIKLHITLTSKN
+437 VKIKLHITLTSKKCS
-451 YNDMYEVY
+451 DMYEFY
-459 DFTEYQKQSTE
+459 NFTKYQRQSVE
-470 EILKPEY
+470 ELLKPEY

-488 DATGNDVEIS
+488 DVTGNDVEIS
-498 DAALRDILDNIHEIV
+498 DAALRDILQNLPEAV
-513 SEKRKET
+513 SEKRKAT

-555 AAGSNTTGMTIP
+555 ATGSNTTGMTIP

>member
-1 MAGRFF
+1 M
-7 LPAVFLRG
+7 
-15 GKVLMK
+15 MK

-30 VIKTKDSVKRTPTGA
+30 VIKTKDSVKRTPIGA

-53 FIRETARNTRQK
+53 FIRETARNARQK
-65 SGSVFN
+65 SESVFN
-71 EASDDSQEEMETDA
+71 ETSEDAQEDLEDTAAYIPEYA
-85 VYVSKYAISKAKSRK
+85 VRKAKNRK
-100 TDKKRERHR
+100 SDKRYTGEKGRTAERSA
-109 ERVKPEVRTRADLQR
+109 VRIRADLQR
-124 KRYTADKATKRRTVK
+124 KRYTVDKATKGRRVK
-139 RDYRRVMEVRR
+139 RDSRRVMEVRR
-150 NVSIVHLKKK
+150 NVGILRLRRK
-160 FIQEKKRKTLEN
+160 FIQEKKRKTLEKK
-172 RYHAE
+172 RYSA
-177 PMATEERYSYQPHP
+177 PIATEEGYSYQPKA
-191 FSQTEGEREN
+191 FLRTEREN
-201 NSQNFNYVHK
+201 NPQSNKKVSNQTIYIK
-211 GKLYRRIKRDRK
+211 GRYFR
-223 IYEPLRNTKYTNRK
+223 EPLGDTDRK
-237 REYNTQRQ
+237 REDNAQRR
-245 SFIKHKLKERFLS
+245 SFIKHKLKERFVYERETAKINRKA
-258 EKSVAKFN
+258 EKL
-266 AKAAKFSERLSKAVI
+266 SERLTKAVI

-289 NILTALGGMSAA
+289 SILAALGGMGAA

-315 STSFGIFFSTF
+315 STSFGIFFSAF
-326 DNTAGTKQVAQIVA
+326 DHTEGTKQVAQIVA
-340 ETNYEFNQKVRKI
+340 ETNYEFNQRVREI
-353 ENSVAYDSIE
+353 ENSVAYDSIV
-363 YHCLPDGGSE
+363 YHCLPDSGSD
-373 LLISNWT
+373 LLITNWT

-411 KETFWDMNKLT
+411 KETFWDMNELT
-422 YSTERIVHHHDEEDD
+422 YRTEKIVRRHNGKKT
-437 DVEIKLHITLTSKN
+437 VKIKLHITLTSKKCS
-451 YNDMYEVY
+451 DMYEFY
-459 DFTEYQKQSTE
+459 NFTKYQKQSAE
-470 EILKPEY
+470 ELLKPEY

-488 DATGNDVEIS
+488 DVTGNNVEIS
-498 DAALRDILDNIHEIV
+498 DAALRDILDNLPEAV
-513 SEKRKET
+513 SEERKAT

-527 VGKVSYFWGGKSSA
+527 VGKVSYFWGGKSSV

-555 AAGSNTTGMTIP
+555 ATGSNTTGMTIP

-638 HCSLNGVVV
+638 HCSLNGVLV

>member
-1 MAGRFF
+1 
-7 LPAVFLRG
+7 
-15 GKVLMK
+15 MK

-53 FIRETARNTRQK
+53 FIRETAKNARQK
-65 SGSVFN
+65 SESVFH
-71 EASDDSQEEMETDA
+71 EASDDSQEEMETDV
-85 VYVSKYAISKAKSRK
+85 VYVSEYAIRKAKSRK

-109 ERVKPEVRTRADLQR
+109 ERVNHAVRTRGNLQR
-124 KRYTADKATKRRTVK
+124 KRDTVDKATKGRRVK
-139 RDYRRVMEVRR
+139 RDDRRVMEVRR
-150 NVSIVHLKKK
+150 NVGIVRLKKK
-160 FIQEKKRKTLEN
+160 FLQEKKRKTLEN
-172 RYHAE
+172 KYRVDSIV
-177 PMATEERYSYQPHP
+177 TEEGYSYQPKS
-191 FSQTEGEREN
+191 FSQTEKEREN
-201 NSQNFNYVHK
+201 NPQSNKKVSNQTIYIK
-211 GKLYRRIKRDRK
+211 GRYFR
-223 IYEPLRNTKYTNRK
+223 EPLGDTDRK
-237 REYNTQRQ
+237 REDNAQRRA
-245 SFIKHKLKERFLS
+245 FIQHKLKERFVYERETAKINRKA
-258 EKSVAKFN
+258 EKL
-266 AKAAKFSERLSKAVI
+266 SERLTKAVI

-289 NILTALGGMSAA
+289 SILAALGGMGAA

-340 ETNYEFNQKVRKI
+340 ETNYEFNQKVREI
-353 ENSVAYDSIE
+353 EKSVAYDSIV

-411 KETFWDMNKLT
+411 KETFWDMNELT
-422 YSTERIVHHHDEEDD
+422 YRTEKIVRRHNGKKT
-437 DVEIKLHITLTSKN
+437 VKIKLHITLTSKKCS
-451 YNDMYEVY
+451 DMYEFY
-459 DFTEYQKQSTE
+459 DFTKYQKQSAE
-470 EILKPEY
+470 ELLKPEY

-488 DATGNDVEIS
+488 DVTGNNVEIS
-498 DAALRDILDNIHEIV
+498 DAALRDILDNFPEAV
-513 SEKRKET
+513 SEKRKAT

-541 IGWDSRWGTPKKVT
+541 IGWDSRWGTPRKVT

-581 NTFGVVV
+581 ITFGVVV

-638 HCSLNGVVV
+638 HCSLNGGVV

>member
-1 MAGRFF
+1 
-7 LPAVFLRG
+7 
-15 GKVLMK
+15 MK

-53 FIRETARNTRQK
+53 FIRETARNARQK
-65 SGSVFN
+65 SGSVFH
-71 EASDDSQEEMETDA
+71 EASDDSQEEMETDV
-85 VYVSKYAISKAKSRK
+85 VYVSEYAISKAKSRK

-109 ERVKPEVRTRADLQR
+109 ERVKPAVRTRGNLQR
-124 KRYTADKATKRRTVK
+124 KRDTVDKATKRRKVK
-139 RDYRRVMEVRR
+139 RDSRRVMEVRR
-150 NVSIVHLKKK
+150 NVGIVRLKKK
-160 FIQEKKRKTLEN
+160 FLQEKKKKTLEN
-172 RYHAE
+172 KYHVE
-177 PMATEERYSYQPHP
+177 PIATEERYSYQPKS
-191 FSQTEGEREN
+191 FSQTEREN
-201 NSQNFNYVHK
+201 NPQSNKKDLNQAIYTKDRRFHK
-211 GKLYRRIKRDRK
+211 SLGD
-223 IYEPLRNTKYTNRK
+223 TNRK
-237 REYNTQRQ
+237 REDNAQRR
-245 SFIKHKLKERFLS
+245 SFIKNKLKEQFLS
-258 EKSVAKFN
+258 EKSVAKIN
-266 AKAAKFSERLSKAVI
+266 TQAEKFSERLSKAVI

-289 NILTALGGMSAA
+289 SVLTALGGMSAA

-340 ETNYEFNQKVRKI
+340 ETNYEFNQKVKEI
-353 ENSVAYDSIE
+353 ENSVAYDSIV
-363 YHCLPDGGSE
+363 YHCLPDGGSD
-373 LLISNWT
+373 LLITNWT

-411 KETFWDMNKLT
+411 KETFWDMNELT
-422 YSTERIVHHHDEEDD
+422 YRTEKIVRRHNGKKT
-437 DVEIKLHITLTSKN
+437 VKIKLHITLTSKKCS
-451 YNDMYEVY
+451 DMYEFY
-459 DFTEYQKQSTE
+459 DFTKYQKQSAE
-470 EILKPEY
+470 ELLKPEY

-488 DATGNDVEIS
+488 DVTGNNVEIS
-498 DAALRDILDNIHEIV
+498 DAALRDILDNLPEAV
-513 SEKRKET
+513 SEKRKAT

-555 AAGSNTTGMTIP
+555 ATGSNTTGMTIP

-604 SWAEAQPGDLVFYP
+604 SWAEAQPGDLVFYS

>member
-30 VIKTKDSVKRTPTGA
+30 VIKTKDSVKKTPTGA
-45 RNKALQSA
+45 KNKALQSA
-53 FIRETARNTRQK
+53 FVRETARNARQK
-65 SGSVFN
+65 SESVFN
-71 EASDDSQEEMETDA
+71 ETVKDAQEDLEDTAAYISEYA
-85 VYVSKYAISKAKSRK
+85 VRKMKNRKSE
-100 TDKKRERHR
+100 KRYTGEKGRSTERS
-109 ERVKPEVRTRADLQR
+109 VAWTRDDLQR
-124 KRYTADKATKRRTVK
+124 KRYTVDKATKGRRVK
-139 RDYRRVMEVRR
+139 RDSRRVMEVRR
-150 NVSIVHLKKK
+150 NVGILRLRRK

-172 RYHAE
+172 KYHVE
-177 PMATEERYSYQPHP
+177 PIATEERYSYQPKS
-191 FSQTEGEREN
+191 FSQTEREN
-201 NSQNFNYVHK
+201 NPQDFNYEPK
-211 GKLYRRIKRDRK
+211 GRLYRKRERDRE
-223 IYEPLRNTKYTNRK
+223 IYEPLRNTRNTNRK
-237 REYNTQRQ
+237 REYNTQRR
-245 SFIKHKLKERFLS
+245 SFIKNKLKERFLS

-266 AKAAKFSERLSKAVI
+266 VKAAKFSERLSKAVI

-289 NILTALGGMSAA
+289 SILTALGGMSVA

-326 DNTAGTKQVAQIVA
+326 DHTEGTKQVAQIVA
-340 ETNYEFNQKVRKI
+340 ETNYEFNQKVKEI
-353 ENSVAYDSIE
+353 ENSVAYDSIV
-363 YHCLPDGGSE
+363 YHCLPDGGSD
-373 LLISNWT
+373 LLITNWT

-411 KETFWDMNKLT
+411 KETFWDMNELT
-422 YSTERIVHHHDEEDD
+422 YRTEKIVRRHNGKKT
-437 DVEIKLHITLTSKN
+437 VKIKLHITLTSKKCS
-451 YNDMYEVY
+451 DMYEFY
-459 DFTEYQKQSTE
+459 HFTKYQRQSAE
-470 EILKPEY
+470 ELLKPEY

-488 DATGNDVEIS
+488 DVTGNNVEIS
-498 DAALRDILDNIHEIV
+498 DAALRDILDNLPEAV
-513 SEKRKET
+513 SEKRKAT

-555 AAGSNTTGMTIP
+555 ATGSNTTGMTIP

-630 GEGNVLIV
+630 REGNVLIV

-647 TGRVGFTLVGRPEV
+647 TGRVGFTLIGRPEV

>member
-1 MAGRFF
+1 
-7 LPAVFLRG
+7 
-15 GKVLMK
+15 MK

-30 VIKTKDSVKRTPTGA
+30 VIKTKDSVKGTPTGA

-53 FIRETARNTRQK
+53 FIRETARNARQK
-65 SGSVFN
+65 SESVFN
-71 EASDDSQEEMETDA
+71 EASDDSQEEMETDV
-85 VYVSKYAISKAKSRK
+85 VYVSEYAIRKVKSRK

-109 ERVKPEVRTRADLQR
+109 EREKPAVRTRDDLQR
-124 KRYTADKATKRRTVK
+124 KRYTVDKATKRRRVK
-139 RDYRRVMEVRR
+139 RDDRRVMEARR
-150 NVSIVHLKKK
+150 NVGIVRLKKK
-160 FIQEKKRKTLEN
+160 FLQEKKKKTLEN
-172 RYHAE
+172 KYHVE
-177 PMATEERYSYQPHP
+177 PIATEERYSYQPKS
-191 FSQTEGEREN
+191 FSQTEREN
-201 NSQNFNYVHK
+201 NPQDFNYEPK
-211 GKLYRRIKRDRK
+211 GRLYRKRERDRE
-223 IYEPLRNTKYTNRK
+223 IYEPLRNTRNTNRK
-237 REYNTQRQ
+237 REYNTQRR
-245 SFIKHKLKERFLS
+245 SFIKNKLKERFLS

-326 DNTAGTKQVAQIVA
+326 DHTEGTKQVAQIVA
-340 ETNYEFNQKVRKI
+340 ETNYEFNQKVKEI
-353 ENSVAYDSIE
+353 ENSVAYDSIV
-363 YHCLPDGGSE
+363 YHCLPDGGSD
-373 LLISNWT
+373 LLITNWT

-392 DKNHALD
+392 DKKHALD
-399 VVTMDEKREKLL
+399 VVTMDAERERLL
-411 KETFWDMNKLT
+411 KETFWDMNELT
-422 YSTERIVHHHDEEDD
+422 YRTEKIVRRHNGKKT
-437 DVEIKLHITLTSKN
+437 VKIKLHITLTSKKCS
-451 YNDMYEVY
+451 DMYEFY
-459 DFTEYQKQSTE
+459 NFTKYQRQSAE
-470 EILKPEY
+470 ELLKPEY

-488 DATGNDVEIS
+488 DVTGNNVEIS
-498 DAALRDILDNIHEIV
+498 DAALRDILDNLPETV
-513 SEKRKET
+513 SEKRKAT

-555 AAGSNTTGMTIP
+555 ATGSNTTGMTIP

-630 GEGNVLIV
+630 GEGNALIV

>member
-1 MAGRFF
+1 
-7 LPAVFLRG
+7 
-15 GKVLMK
+15 MK

-53 FIRETARNTRQK
+53 FIRETARNARQK

-71 EASDDSQEEMETDA
+71 ETAEDAQEDLEDTAAYIPEYA
-85 VYVSKYAISKAKSRK
+85 VRKAKNRK
-100 TDKKRERHR
+100 SDKRYTGEKGRTAERS
-109 ERVKPEVRTRADLQR
+109 VAWTRDDLQR
-124 KRYTADKATKRRTVK
+124 KRYVIDKAAKRRKVK
-139 RDYRRVMEVRR
+139 RDSRRVMEVRR
-150 NVSIVHLKKK
+150 NVGIIRLKKK
-160 FIQEKKRKTLEN
+160 FLQEKKRKTLEKKH
-172 RYHAE
+172 YSA
-177 PMATEERYSYQPHP
+177 PIVTEEGCSYQPKA
-191 FSQTEGEREN
+191 FLRTEREN
-201 NSQNFNYVHK
+201 NPQSNKKVSNQTIDTK
-211 GKLYRRIKRDRK
+211 GRYFC
-223 IYEPLRNTKYTNRK
+223 EPLGNIDRK
-237 REYNTQRQ
+237 REDNAQRR
-245 SFIKHKLKERFLS
+245 SFIKHKLKERFIYERETAKINRKA
-258 EKSVAKFN
+258 EKL
-266 AKAAKFSERLSKAVI
+266 SERLTKAVI

-289 NILTALGGMSAA
+289 SILAALGGMGVA

-307 IAAVMAVV
+307 IAALMAVV

-340 ETNYEFNQKVRKI
+340 ETNYEFNQKVREI
-353 ENSVAYDSIE
+353 EKSVAYDSIV

-373 LLISNWT
+373 LLITNWT

-392 DKNHALD
+392 DKNYALD

-411 KETFWDMNKLT
+411 KETFWDMNELT
-422 YSTERIVHHHDEEDD
+422 YRTEKIVRRHNGKKT
-437 DVEIKLHITLTSKN
+437 VKIKLHITLTSKKCS
-451 YNDMYEVY
+451 DMYEVY
-459 DFTEYQKQSTE
+459 DFTKYQRQSAE
-470 EILKPEY
+470 ELLKPEY

-488 DATGNDVEIS
+488 DVTGNNVEIS
-498 DAALRDILDNIHEIV
+498 DAALRDILDNLPEAV
-513 SEKRKET
+513 SEKRKAT

-527 VGKVSYFWGGKSSA
+527 VGKVSYFWGGKSSV

-555 AAGSNTTGMTIP
+555 ATGSNTTGMTIP

>member
-1 MAGRFF
+1 
-7 LPAVFLRG
+7 
-15 GKVLMK
+15 MK

-30 VIKTKDSVKRTPTGA
+30 VIKTKDSVKKTSTGA
-45 RNKALQSA
+45 KNKALQSA
-53 FIRETARNTRQK
+53 FIRETARNARQK
-65 SGSVFN
+65 SESVFN
-71 EASDDSQEEMETDA
+71 ETAEDA
-85 VYVSKYAISKAKSRK
+85 EGALEDTAAYISEYAVRKAKNRK
-100 TDKKRERHR
+100 SDKRYTGEKGRTAKRSA
-109 ERVKPEVRTRADLQR
+109 VRTMADLQR

-150 NVSIVHLKKK
+150 NISIVRLKKK

-177 PMATEERYSYQPHP
+177 PMATEERYSYQPKA
-191 FSQTEGEREN
+191 FLRTEREN
-201 NSQNFNYVHK
+201 RPKRNKKVSNQTIDTK
-211 GKLYRRIKRDRK
+211 GRYFR
-223 IYEPLRNTKYTNRK
+223 EPLGDTDRK
-237 REYNTQRQ
+237 REYDAQRRA
-245 SFIKHKLKERFLS
+245 FIKHKLKERFINERETAKINRKA
-258 EKSVAKFN
+258 EKL
-266 AKAAKFSERLSKAVI
+266 SERLTKAVI

-289 NILTALGGMSAA
+289 SILTALGGMSVA

-315 STSFGIFFSTF
+315 STSFGIFFSAF
-326 DNTAGTKQVAQIVA
+326 DHTEGTKQVAQIVA
-340 ETNYEFNQKVRKI
+340 ETNYEFNQRVREI
-353 ENSVAYDSIE
+353 ENSVAYDSIV
-363 YHCLPDGGSE
+363 YHCLPDSGSD
-373 LLISNWT
+373 LLITNWT

-411 KETFWDMNKLT
+411 KETFWDMNELT
-422 YSTERIVHHHDEEDD
+422 YRTEKIVRRHNGKKT
-437 DVEIKLHITLTSKN
+437 VKIKLHITLTSKKCS
-451 YNDMYEVY
+451 DMYEFY
-459 DFTEYQKQSTE
+459 NFTKYQKQSAE
-470 EILKPEY
+470 ELLKPEY

-488 DATGNDVEIS
+488 DVTGNNVEIS
-498 DAALRDILDNIHEIV
+498 DAALRDILDNLPEAV
-513 SEKRKET
+513 SEERKAT

-527 VGKVSYFWGGKSSA
+527 VGKVSYFWGGKSSV

-555 AAGSNTTGMTIP
+555 ATGSNTTGMTIP

-638 HCSLNGVVV
+638 HCSLNGVLV

>member
-1 MAGRFF
+1 M
-7 LPAVFLRG
+7 
-15 GKVLMK
+15 MK

-53 FIRETARNTRQK
+53 FIRETARNARQK
-65 SGSVFN
+65 SGSVFH
-71 EASDDSQEEMETDA
+71 EASDDSQEEMETDV
-85 VYVSKYAISKAKSRK
+85 VYVSEYAISKAKSRK

-109 ERVKPEVRTRADLQR
+109 ERVKPAVRTRGNLQR
-124 KRYTADKATKRRTVK
+124 KRDTVDKATKRRKVK
-139 RDYRRVMEVRR
+139 RDSRRVMEVRR
-150 NVSIVHLKKK
+150 NVGIVRLKKK
-160 FIQEKKRKTLEN
+160 FLQEKKKKTLEN
-172 RYHAE
+172 KYHVE
-177 PMATEERYSYQPHP
+177 PIATEERYSYQPKS
-191 FSQTEGEREN
+191 FSQTEREN
-201 NSQNFNYVHK
+201 NPQDFNYEPK
-211 GKLYRRIKRDRK
+211 GRLYRKRERDRE
-223 IYEPLRNTKYTNRK
+223 IYEPLRNTRNTNRK
-237 REYNTQRQ
+237 REYNTQRR
-245 SFIKHKLKERFLS
+245 SFIKNKLKERFLS

-266 AKAAKFSERLSKAVI
+266 VKAAKFSERLSKAVI

-289 NILTALGGMSAA
+289 SILTALGGMGAA

-307 IAAVMAVV
+307 IAAVMAIV

-340 ETNYEFNQKVRKI
+340 ETNYEFNQKVKEI
-353 ENSVAYDSIE
+353 ENSVAYDSIV
-363 YHCLPDGGSE
+363 YHCLPDGGSD
-373 LLISNWT
+373 LLITNWT

-411 KETFWDMNKLT
+411 KETFWDMNELT
-422 YSTERIVHHHDEEDD
+422 YRTEKIVRRHNGKKT
-437 DVEIKLHITLTSKN
+437 VKIKLHITLTSKKCS
-451 YNDMYEVY
+451 DMYEFY
-459 DFTEYQKQSTE
+459 DFTKYQKQSAE
-470 EILKPEY
+470 ELLKPEY

-488 DATGNDVEIS
+488 DVTGNNVEIS
-498 DAALRDILDNIHEIV
+498 DAALRDILDNLPETV
-513 SEKRKET
+513 SEKRKAT

-555 AAGSNTTGMTIP
+555 ATGSNTTGMTIP

-647 TGRVGFTLVGRPEV
+647 TGRVGFTLIGRPEV

>member
-21 KREWKGKEE
+21 KREWKGKED
-30 VIKTKDSVKRTPTGA
+30 VIKTKDSVKKTPTGA
-45 RNKALQSA
+45 KNKALQSA
-53 FIRETARNTRQK
+53 FIRETAKNARQK
-65 SGSVFN
+65 SESVFN
-71 EASDDSQEEMETDA
+71 ETSEDAQEDLEDTAAYIPEYA
-85 VYVSKYAISKAKSRK
+85 VRKAKNRK
-100 TDKKRERHR
+100 SDKRYTGEKGRTAERSA
-109 ERVKPEVRTRADLQR
+109 VRTRADLQR
-124 KRYTADKATKRRTVK
+124 KRYAVDKTVKRRKVK

-150 NVSIVHLKKK
+150 NVGILRLRRK
-160 FIQEKKRKTLEN
+160 FIQEKKKKTLEKKH
-172 RYHAE
+172 YSA
-177 PMATEERYSYQPHP
+177 PIVTEEGYSYQPKA
-191 FSQTEGEREN
+191 FLRTEREN
-201 NSQNFNYVHK
+201 NPQSNKKVSNQTIDTK
-211 GKLYRRIKRDRK
+211 GRYFR
-223 IYEPLRNTKYTNRK
+223 EPLGNIDRK
-237 REYNTQRQ
+237 REDNAQRWA
-245 SFIKHKLKERFLS
+245 FIKHKLKERFIYERETAKINRKA
-258 EKSVAKFN
+258 EKL
-266 AKAAKFSERLSKAVI
+266 SERLTKVVI

-289 NILTALGGMSAA
+289 SILAALGGMSAA

-307 IAAVMAVV
+307 IAVVMAVV
-315 STSFGIFFSTF
+315 STSFGIFFSAF
-326 DNTAGTKQVAQIVA
+326 DNTEGTKQVAQIVA
-340 ETNYEFNQKVRKI
+340 ETNYEFNQKVREI
-353 ENSVAYDSIE
+353 EKSVAYDSIV
-363 YHCLPDGGSE
+363 YHCLPDGGSD
-373 LLISNWT
+373 LLITNWT

-411 KETFWDMNKLT
+411 KETFWDMNELT
-422 YSTERIVHHHDEEDD
+422 YRTERIVRRHNGKKT
-437 DVEIKLHITLTSKN
+437 VKIKLHITLTSKKCS
-451 YNDMYEVY
+451 DMYEFY
-459 DFTEYQKQSTE
+459 DFTKYQKQSAE
-470 EILKPEY
+470 ELLKPEY

-488 DATGNDVEIS
+488 DITGNNVEIS
-498 DAALRDILDNIHEIV
+498 DAALRDILDNLPEAV
-513 SEKRKET
+513 SEKRKAT

-604 SWAEAQPGDLVFYP
+604 SWAEAEPGDLVFYP

>member
-7 LPAVFLRG
+7 LPAVFLCG

-30 VIKTKDSVKRTPTGA
+30 VIKTKDSVKKTPTGA

-53 FIRETARNTRQK
+53 FIRETARNARQK
-65 SGSVFN
+65 SESVFH
-71 EASDDSQEEMETDA
+71 EASDDSQEEMETDV
-85 VYVSKYAISKAKSRK
+85 VYVSEYAIRKAKSRK

-109 ERVKPEVRTRADLQR
+109 ERVKPAVRTRDDLQR
-124 KRYTADKATKRRTVK
+124 KRDTVDKAAKRRKVK
-139 RDYRRVMEVRR
+139 RDSRRVMEVRR
-150 NVSIVHLKKK
+150 NVGIVRLKKK
-160 FIQEKKRKTLEN
+160 FLQEKKKKTLEKKH
-172 RYHAE
+172 YSA
-177 PMATEERYSYQPHP
+177 PIVTEEGYSYQPKS
-191 FSQTEGEREN
+191 FLQIEREN
-201 NSQNFNYVHK
+201 NPQSNKKDLNQAIYTKDRRFHK
-211 GKLYRRIKRDRK
+211 SLED
-223 IYEPLRNTKYTNRK
+223 TNRK
-237 REYNTQRQ
+237 REYNTQRR
-245 SFIKHKLKERFLS
+245 SFIKHKLKERFIN
-258 EKSVAKFN
+258 ERETAKIN

-289 NILTALGGMSAA
+289 SILAALGGMGAA
-301 LVVFVI
+301 LVIFVI

-326 DNTAGTKQVAQIVA
+326 DHTEGTKQVAQIVA
-340 ETNYEFNQKVRKI
+340 ETNYEFNQKVKEI
-353 ENSVAYDSIE
+353 ENSVAYDSIV
-363 YHCLPDGGSE
+363 YHCLPDGSSE
-373 LLISNWT
+373 LLITNWT
-380 DVVAVFSARVSG
+380 DVVVVFSARVSG
-392 DKNHALD
+392 DQNHALD

-411 KETFWDMNKLT
+411 KETFWDMNELT
-422 YSTERIVHHHDEEDD
+422 YRTEKIVRRHNGKKT
-437 DVEIKLHITLTSKN
+437 VKIKLHITLTSKKCR
-451 YNDMYEVY
+451 DMYEFY
-459 DFTEYQKQSTE
+459 DFTKYQRQSAE
-470 EILKPEY
+470 ELLKPEY

-488 DATGNDVEIS
+488 DVTGNNVEIS
-498 DAALRDILDNIHEIV
+498 DAALRDILDNLPETV
-513 SEKRKET
+513 SEERKAT

-527 VGKVSYFWGGKSSA
+527 VGKVSYFWGGKSSV

-555 AAGSNTTGMTIP
+555 ATGSNTTGMTIP

-647 TGRVGFTLVGRPEV
+647 TGRVGFTLIGRPEV

>member
-1 MAGRFF
+1 
-7 LPAVFLRG
+7 
-15 GKVLMK
+15 MK

-53 FIRETARNTRQK
+53 FIRETAKNARQK
-65 SGSVFN
+65 SESVFH
-71 EASDDSQEEMETDA
+71 EASDDSQEEMETDV
-85 VYVSKYAISKAKSRK
+85 VYVSEYAIRKAKSRK

-109 ERVKPEVRTRADLQR
+109 ERVNHAVRTRGNLQR
-124 KRYTADKATKRRTVK
+124 KRDTVDKATKGRRVK
-139 RDYRRVMEVRR
+139 RDDRRVMEVRR
-150 NVSIVHLKKK
+150 NVGIVRLKKK
-160 FIQEKKRKTLEN
+160 FLQEKKRKTLEN
-172 RYHAE
+172 KYRVDSIV
-177 PMATEERYSYQPHP
+177 TEEGYSYQPKS
-191 FSQTEGEREN
+191 FSQTEKEREN
-201 NSQNFNYVHK
+201 NPQSNKKVSNQTIYIK
-211 GKLYRRIKRDRK
+211 GRYFR
-223 IYEPLRNTKYTNRK
+223 EPLGDTDRK
-237 REYNTQRQ
+237 REDNAQRRA
-245 SFIKHKLKERFLS
+245 FIQHKLKERFVYERETAKINRKA
-258 EKSVAKFN
+258 EKL
-266 AKAAKFSERLSKAVI
+266 SERLTKAVI

-289 NILTALGGMSAA
+289 SILAALGGMGAA
-301 LVVFVI
+301 LVGFVI

-340 ETNYEFNQKVRKI
+340 ETNYEFNQKVREI
-353 ENSVAYDSIE
+353 EKSVAYDSIV

-411 KETFWDMNKLT
+411 KETFWDMNELT
-422 YSTERIVHHHDEEDD
+422 YRTEKIVRRHNGKKT
-437 DVEIKLHITLTSKN
+437 VKIKLHITLTSKKCS
-451 YNDMYEVY
+451 DMYEFY
-459 DFTEYQKQSTE
+459 DFTKYQKQSAE
-470 EILKPEY
+470 ELLKPEY

-488 DATGNDVEIS
+488 DVTGNNVEIS
-498 DAALRDILDNIHEIV
+498 DAALRDILDNFPEAV
-513 SEKRKET
+513 SEKRKAT

-541 IGWDSRWGTPKKVT
+541 IGWDSRWGTPRKVT

>member
-21 KREWKGKEE
+21 KREWKGKED
-30 VIKTKDSVKRTPTGA
+30 VIITKDSVKRTPTGA
-45 RNKALQSA
+45 KNKALQSA
-53 FIRETARNTRQK
+53 FIRETTRNARQK
-65 SGSVFN
+65 SGSVFH
-71 EASDDSQEEMETDA
+71 EASDDSQEEMETDV
-85 VYVSKYAISKAKSRK
+85 VYVSEYAIRKAKSRK

-109 ERVKPEVRTRADLQR
+109 ERVKPAVRTRADLQR
-124 KRYTADKATKRRTVK
+124 KRYAVDKAVKRRKVK
-139 RDYRRVMEVRR
+139 RDSRRVMEVRR
-150 NVSIVHLKKK
+150 NIGIVRLKKK
-160 FIQEKKRKTLEN
+160 FLQEKKRKTLEN
-172 RYHAE
+172 KHYVE
-177 PMATEERYSYQPHP
+177 PIATEERYSYQTKA
-191 FSQTEGEREN
+191 FSQTE
-201 NSQNFNYVHK
+201 
-211 GKLYRRIKRDRK
+211 RDREF
-223 IYEPLRNTKYTNRK
+223 YEPLRNTRDTNRK
-237 REYNTQRQ
+237 REYNTQRR
-245 SFIKHKLKERFLS
+245 SFIKKKLKERFIYERETAKINRKA
-258 EKSVAKFN
+258 EKL
-266 AKAAKFSERLSKAVI
+266 SERLTKAVI

-289 NILTALGGMSAA
+289 SILAALGGMGAA

-340 ETNYEFNQKVRKI
+340 ETNYEFNQKVREI
-353 ENSVAYDSIE
+353 ENSVAYDSIV

-380 DVVAVFSARVSG
+380 DVIAVFSARVSG

-411 KETFWDMNKLT
+411 KETFWDMNELT
-422 YSTERIVHHHDEEDD
+422 YRTEKIVRRHNGKKT
-437 DVEIKLHITLTSKN
+437 VKIKLHITLTSKKCS
-451 YNDMYEVY
+451 DMYEFY
-459 DFTEYQKQSTE
+459 NFTKYQRQSAE
-470 EILKPEY
+470 ELLKPEY

-488 DATGNDVEIS
+488 DITGNNVDIS
-498 DAALRDILDNIHEIV
+498 DAALRDILDNLPEAV
-513 SEKRKET
+513 SEKRKAT

-555 AAGSNTTGMTIP
+555 AAGCNTTGMTIP
-567 YGLDCSGFVDWVFN
+567 YGLDWSGFVDWVFN

-604 SWAEAQPGDLVFYP
+604 SWAEAEPGDLVFYP

>member
-1 MAGRFF
+1 
-7 LPAVFLRG
+7 
-15 GKVLMK
+15 MK

-30 VIKTKDSVKRTPTGA
+30 VIKTKDSVKKTPTGA

-53 FIRETARNTRQK
+53 FIREMAKNARQK
-65 SGSVFN
+65 SESVFN
-71 EASDDSQEEMETDA
+71 EASDDSQEEMETDV
-85 VYVSKYAISKAKSRK
+85 VYVSEYAISKAKSRK

-109 ERVKPEVRTRADLQR
+109 ERVKPAVRTRADLQR
-124 KRYTADKATKRRTVK
+124 KRDTVDKATKRRRVK
-139 RDYRRVMEVRR
+139 RDSRRVMEVRR
-150 NVSIVHLKKK
+150 NVGIVRLKKK
-160 FIQEKKRKTLEN
+160 FLQEKKKKTLEN
-172 RYHAE
+172 KYHVE
-177 PMATEERYSYQPHP
+177 PIATEERYSYQPKS
-191 FSQTEGEREN
+191 FSQTEKEREN
-201 NSQNFNYVHK
+201 NPQNFNYEPK
-211 GKLYRRIKRDRK
+211 GRLYRKRERDRG
-223 IYEPLRNTKYTNRK
+223 IYEPLRNTRNTNRK
-237 REYNTQRQ
+237 REYNTQRR
-245 SFIKHKLKERFLS
+245 SFIKNKLKERFLS

-266 AKAAKFSERLSKAVI
+266 VKAAKFSERLSKAVI

-289 NILTALGGMSAA
+289 SILTALGGMSVA

-326 DNTAGTKQVAQIVA
+326 DNTTGTKQVAQIVA
-340 ETNYEFNQKVRKI
+340 ETNYEFNQRIKKI
-353 ENSVAYDSIE
+353 GADIAHDSVE
-363 YHCLPDGGSE
+363 YHSLPDGGSD
-373 LLISNWT
+373 LLITNWT

-399 VVTMDEKREKLL
+399 VVTMDAERERLL
-411 KETFWDMNKLT
+411 KETFWDMNELT
-422 YSTERIVHHHDEEDD
+422 YRTERIVRRHNGKKT
-437 DVEIKLHITLTSKN
+437 VKIKLHITLTSKKCS
-451 YNDMYEVY
+451 DMYEFY
-459 DFTEYQKQSTE
+459 NFTKYQRQSAE
-470 EILKPEY
+470 ELLKPEY

-488 DATGNDVEIS
+488 DVTGNDVEIS
-498 DAALRDILDNIHEIV
+498 DAALRDILDSFPETV
-513 SEKRKET
+513 SEKRKAT

>member
-21 KREWKGKEE
+21 KREWKGKED
-30 VIKTKDSVKRTPTGA
+30 VIITKDSVKRTPTGA
-45 RNKALQSA
+45 KNKALQSA
-53 FIRETARNTRQK
+53 FIRETTRNARQK
-65 SGSVFN
+65 SGSVFH
-71 EASDDSQEEMETDA
+71 EASDDSQEEMETDV
-85 VYVSKYAISKAKSRK
+85 VYVSEYAIRKAKSRK

-109 ERVKPEVRTRADLQR
+109 ERVKPAVRTRADLQR
-124 KRYTADKATKRRTVK
+124 KRYAVDKAVKRRKVK
-139 RDYRRVMEVRR
+139 RDSRRVMEVRR
-150 NVSIVHLKKK
+150 NIGIVRLKKK
-160 FIQEKKRKTLEN
+160 FLQEKKRKTLEN
-172 RYHAE
+172 KHYVE
-177 PMATEERYSYQPHP
+177 PIATEERYSYQTKA
-191 FSQTEGEREN
+191 FSQTE
-201 NSQNFNYVHK
+201 
-211 GKLYRRIKRDRK
+211 RDREF
-223 IYEPLRNTKYTNRK
+223 YEPLRNTRDTNRK
-237 REYNTQRQ
+237 REYNTQRR
-245 SFIKHKLKERFLS
+245 SFIKKKLKERFIYERETAKINRKA
-258 EKSVAKFN
+258 EKL
-266 AKAAKFSERLSKAVI
+266 SERLTKAVI

-289 NILTALGGMSAA
+289 SILAALGGMGAA

-340 ETNYEFNQKVRKI
+340 ETNYEFNQKVREI
-353 ENSVAYDSIE
+353 ENSVAYDSIV

-380 DVVAVFSARVSG
+380 DVIAVFSARVSG

-411 KETFWDMNKLT
+411 KETFWDMNELT
-422 YSTERIVHHHDEEDD
+422 YRTEKIVRRHNGKKT
-437 DVEIKLHITLTSKN
+437 VKIKLHITLTSKKCS
-451 YNDMYEVY
+451 DMYEFY
-459 DFTEYQKQSTE
+459 NFTKYQRQSAE
-470 EILKPEY
+470 ELLKPEY

-488 DATGNDVEIS
+488 DITGNNVEIS
-498 DAALRDILDNIHEIV
+498 DAALRDILDNLPEAV
-513 SEKRKET
+513 SEKRKAT

-567 YGLDCSGFVDWVFN
+567 YGLECSGFVDWVFN

-604 SWAEAQPGDLVFYP
+604 SWAEAEPGDLVFYP